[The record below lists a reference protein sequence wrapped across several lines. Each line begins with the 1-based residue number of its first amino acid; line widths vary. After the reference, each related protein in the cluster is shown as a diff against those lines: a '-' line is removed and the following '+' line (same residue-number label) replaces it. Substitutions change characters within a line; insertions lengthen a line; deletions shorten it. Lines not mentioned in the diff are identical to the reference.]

1 MKCLTIKLPFPPKL
15 LNPNARVH
23 HLRLAAEK
31 KKYRQH
37 CAWECKARGV
47 TRFKA
52 DQIHLHIEFH
62 PPNAR
67 RRDRDNLIAAFKAGQ
82 DALSD
87 ALGVDDS
94 LFHVTYAP
102 IQPPDGAKLGYVIVR
117 ISDMPLVAEVPFR
130 GWIK

>member
-1 MKCLTIKLPFPPKL
+1 MNCLTIKLPFPPKL

-31 KKYRQH
+31 KKYRTA
-37 CAWECKARGV
+37 CGWECKAWGV
-47 TRFKA
+47 NRFKA
-52 DQIHLHIEFH
+52 EDIHLHVEFH

-82 DALSD
+82 DAIAD
-87 ALGVDDS
+87 VLGVDDS
-94 LFHVTYAP
+94 LFHVSYAP
-102 IQPPDGAKLGYVIVR
+102 IQPPDANKLGCVIVR
-117 ISDMPLVAEVPFR
+117 LSDKPLVSEVPFR